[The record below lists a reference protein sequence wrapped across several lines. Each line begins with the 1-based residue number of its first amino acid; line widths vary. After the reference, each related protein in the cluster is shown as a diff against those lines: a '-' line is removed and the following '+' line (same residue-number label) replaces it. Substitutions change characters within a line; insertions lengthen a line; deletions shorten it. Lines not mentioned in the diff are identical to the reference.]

1 MKLFT
6 ALSMIALVGA
16 ATASFDGT
24 SILDPPIHSEFKR
37 FLSKYNKYYP
47 TSSEYAQKLRNFAEN
62 YEYVNDLNEFY
73 EGYASFEINSF
84 ADLDVEEFSKYYA
97 RGSSTGVAYTD
108 TECEGFKSSGDDD
121 YPDEIDWRDHNA
133 VTGVKNQ
140 GQCGS
145 CWSFSSTGAM
155 EGAWAIA
162 TDNLVNLSQQE
173 LMDCS
178 WSYGDFGCHGGLMDN
193 AFKYAIENG
202 MCSSDQVSYLGQ
214 DELCSNMPECDKVA
228 YFTSCV
234 DVTPKNELHLMEA
247 VSTRPVSVAIEA
259 DTRVFQ
265 FYKSGIL
272 NSTSCGDNLDHGVL
286 VVGYGIENGV
296 KYWIVKNSWGSD
308 WGEDGYIRI
317 ARTTSEDSEG
327 TCGIA
332 MTPSYIVV

>member
-6 ALSMIALVGA
+6 ILSVVSFSVIS
-16 ATASFDGT
+16 ATRLGEGIFFD
-24 SILDPPIHSEFKR
+24 IPVHSEFKH
-37 FLSKYNKYYP
+37 FISKYNKYYP
-47 TSSEYAQKLRNFAEN
+47 TSSEYAQRFKNFVDN
-62 YEYVNDLNEFY
+62 RQYVSDLNEVY
-73 EGYASFEINSF
+73 DGHATFEMNSF
-84 ADLDVEEFSKYYA
+84 SDLDVEEFSKYYA
-97 RGSSTGVAYTD
+97 YGTSVGIAYTN
-108 TECEGFKSSGDDD
+108 TECEEFKSSGNDD
-121 YPDEIDWRDHNA
+121 YPDEFDWRDHNA

-162 TDNLVNLSQQE
+162 TGNLVNLSQQE

-202 MCSSDQVSYLGQ
+202 MCSGDQVPYLGQ
-214 DELCSNMPECDKVA
+214 DELCNNMPDCDEVA

-234 DVTPKNELHLMEA
+234 DVTPNNELHLMEA

-286 VVGYGIENGV
+286 VVGYGMENGV